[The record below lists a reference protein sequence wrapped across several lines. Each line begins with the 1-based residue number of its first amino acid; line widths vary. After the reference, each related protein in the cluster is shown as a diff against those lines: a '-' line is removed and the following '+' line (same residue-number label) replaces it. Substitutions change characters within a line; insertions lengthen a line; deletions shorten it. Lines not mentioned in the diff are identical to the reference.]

1 MDVYSYEKSDIILNY
16 SCTLSQSE
24 SSLIFAIIFCVVMF
38 YAITH
43 SLTVNVSCGAL
54 AVCRNVFVGPYH
66 ICIVPATAVE
76 KTASY

>member
-24 SSLIFAIIFCVVMF
+24 SSLIFAIIFRVVMF

-54 AVCRNVFVGPYH
+54 EQY
-66 ICIVPATAVE
+66 
-76 KTASY
+76 